1 MIDRDYKTHSVTQ
14 MKRIVTECEEK
25 GYHCFITTP
34 CFEFWLLMHLVNIN
48 EEYKGRLQ
56 EFRDNR
62 NVSNKH
68 TFTSREVSK
77 RAGHAK
83 KICEDI
89 FVKRYLSQLD
99 FATCQIKKSFAA
111 DKDKLIGNDGT
122 EDAKKGEL
130 GSNLPELFDLLRN
143 TM

>member
-1 MIDRDYKTHSVTQ
+1 MTIIRQ
-14 MKRIVTECEEK
+14 A
-25 GYHCFITTP
+25 
-34 CFEFWLLMHLVNIN
+34 LNIN

-62 NVSNKH
+62 NVSKKH
-68 TFTSREVSK
+68 TFTSREVSG

-83 KICEDI
+83 KISEDI

-99 FATCQIKKSFAA
+99 FAICQIKKSFAA
-111 DKDKLIGNDGT
+111 DKDKLIGNNGT

-130 GSNLPELFDLLRN
+130 GSNLLELFDLLRN